1 MDEGKKKGRKE
12 GKESAVVLSFREE
25 MKKTTEAEIQ
35 KTPPNPPI
43 NHTLASRRLST

>member
-35 KTPPNPPI
+35 NPPQSPI
-43 NHTLASRRLST
+43 NHTLASGLLST